1 MQEAAMK
8 IGAHFA
14 LGAFVLLAAAA
25 AGFADDGK
33 PKAASQPTAS
43 ASASTSKDSSTAAP
57 SSAAASSSPAPAAPS
72 ASAPQSEP
80 NEGTEETPSP
90 KWEPMPAS
98 SGNPG
103 LLTLETGET
112 LSKGSF
118 AMVAG
123 VDKISRMPASVTVL
137 QAAPALAIG
146 VTDWLSVSF
155 ELQAWDY
162 VHVGVPSELSLS
174 PVNINNPQ
182 FRNTIYPSV
191 LPVSGSVVNPAYVE
205 DFPFAAG
212 HHGDTGEVNVGAK
225 IALLSEKK
233 GKWMSLSLSND
244 FFIPTKT
251 GYSSLVGNQVQNG
264 GFSYQV
270 GLEASKSLM
279 HNSMVAVVNSSFQIF
294 PSRSYTVTLPTFT
307 NPSTLQQADQF
318 LVGAGFLMFPGKR
331 FQVISEYDGL
341 IFVGSATPNTTFG
354 ARDPVDSITGIRV
367 YIMKHLALNLGYRYN
382 LNLTSDKDRNGF
394 VANLSVVS
402 WREKPAAAAMPAD
415 SVVTSCIVDKA
426 SLSAGSSD
434 IVEATV
440 NASDAAGH
448 PLTYAWT
455 ASGGS
460 ISGSGPYA
468 RWSHEGLA
476 AGSYTLSVRVDDGV
490 GHSSSCSAAV
500 TLTP

>member
-1 MQEAAMK
+1 MREAAMK

-14 LGAFVLLAAAA
+14 LGAFVFLAASA
-25 AGFADDGK
+25 AGLADDGK
-33 PKAASQPTAS
+33 TAAAPQPTAP
-43 ASASTSKDSSTAAP
+43 ASATTSADSSNAAP
-57 SSAAASSSPAPAAPS
+57 AGAAASSSPASPATAVP
-72 ASAPQSEP
+72 APQGESD
-80 NEGTEETPSP
+80 EGAEEGP
-90 KWEPMPAS
+90 KWEPMPAT

-118 AMVAG
+118 AMVAS

-162 VHVGVPSELSLS
+162 VHVGVPSELSLN
-174 PVNINNPQ
+174 PVNAGNP
-182 FRNTIYPSV
+182 RYMNTIYPSV
-191 LPVSGSVVNPAYVE
+191 LPSTGFRPAYVE

-225 IALLSEKK
+225 IALLSEKR
-233 GKWMSLSLSND
+233 GKWMSLSLSNN
-244 FFIPTKT
+244 FLIPTKT
-251 GYSSLVGNQVQNG
+251 GYSSLIGNQVQNG
-264 GFSYQV
+264 GFSYQI
-270 GLEASKSLM
+270 GLEGSKSLL
-279 HNSMVAVVNSSFQIF
+279 HNSMVAVVNASYQIF
-294 PSRSYTVTLPTFT
+294 PSRSYNVTGFSTPL
-307 NPSTLQQADQF
+307 TLQQADQ
-318 LVGAGFLMFPGKR
+318 LQVGAGFLMFPGKR

-341 IFVGSATPNTTFG
+341 VFVGSATPNTTFG
-354 ARDPVDSITGIRV
+354 ARDPVDSVTGIRV
-367 YIMKHLALNLGYRYN
+367 YIVKRLALDVGYRYN

-394 VANLSVVS
+394 VVNLAVAS
-402 WREKPAAAAMPAD
+402 WREKPVTAAMPSD
-415 SVVTSCIVDKA
+415 RVVTSCTVDKP
-426 SLSAGSSD
+426 SLPVGSSD

-440 NASDAAGH
+440 NATDVAGH

-468 RWSHEGLA
+468 RWDHEGLA

-490 GHSSSCSAAV
+490 GHSSSCSSVV